1 MSSIVG
7 SRAFV
12 ALKARSQ
19 FFISARSSEMLGAA
33 GMVCQA
39 RCSLQVLLVVVTG
52 GLNFETNKTRT

>member
-19 FFISARSSEMLGAA
+19 FFISARSSEMFGGA
-33 GMVCQA
+33 GMVCQV
-39 RCSLQVLLVVVTG
+39 RCSLQVLLKLVVG
-52 GLNFETNKTRT
+52 WW